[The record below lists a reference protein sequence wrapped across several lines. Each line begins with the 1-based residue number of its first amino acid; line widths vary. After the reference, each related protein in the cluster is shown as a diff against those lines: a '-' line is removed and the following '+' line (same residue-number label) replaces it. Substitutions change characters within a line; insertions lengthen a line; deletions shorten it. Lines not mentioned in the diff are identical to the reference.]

1 MVPYSR
7 LRSGGTEP
15 ISRPDRRER
24 PEGRQIG
31 RKIGWL
37 LSILLLVI
45 TGVLG
50 IQNGIADW
58 PDAATPLQKSVTG
71 GVFLYGLLGLAGAV
85 GLALRRRWTFPLVV
99 AWGIVVTYVPGT
111 AVMAYAP
118 DGTWGAALTA
128 SGATALIALGVAW
141 ATRAN
146 TSAYTQPLGVRRDE
160 ST

>member
-1 MVPYSR
+1 MVSYGR
-7 LRSGGTEP
+7 LRSGSTGP
-15 ISRPDRRER
+15 ISRPHKLFANQ
-24 PEGRQIG
+24 GRTIG

-37 LSILLLVI
+37 ISILLLAI

-50 IQNGIADW
+50 VQNGIADW
-58 PDAATPLQKSVTG
+58 PDATTPLQKSVTG
-71 GVFLYGLLGLAGAV
+71 GVFLYGVLGLASAV

-99 AWGIVVTYVPGT
+99 AWAIVLTYVPGT

-146 TSAYTQPLGVRRDE
+146 TSAHTQRLGVTRDE